1 MAVFEEL
8 ALRYEHLIEA
18 GVYKNGDHLPSVRE
32 IAVLERLNPN
42 TVAHAFQ
49 KVCEDGFAYSVEK
62 KGYFVSYQVK
72 HNPLTA
78 TMISLLK
85 QGFTKEQIL
94 EALETAGKELD
105 DKNMWCHEK
114 VR

>member
-1 MAVFEEL
+1 MVSNRNKLAVFEEL

-42 TVAHAFQ
+42 TVARAFQ

-72 HNPLTA
+72 HNPLTV
-78 TMISLLK
+78 TMVSLLK

-105 DKNMWCHEK
+105 DKNM
-114 VR
+114 